1 MFTKE
6 QNELLNQELDSNRIK
21 SRSKGN
27 VNLSYLEG
35 FDVIDTANLIFG
47 FGNWSYAITTLE
59 MVSEEQN
66 SNQNTVICYKAIV
79 RLTVQDENHTKT
91 VHREDIGFGSGISK
105 TLAEAHEGA
114 GKEAVTDA
122 IKRGLKGFGNQF
134 GLSLYDKTRN
144 QQTTNQPQSSQSQNQ
159 TSYPPNQQSQRNNQP
174 QNYQNQNQPAN
185 TQTPPKR
192 NTPPQQQQQGH
203 YDPYEYESLNR
214 IGLEILE
221 DNGFLIVTGDDQFA
235 KKDSIKACGFN
246 WDKNSKTWFKAIH
259 QAA

>member
-6 QNELLNQELDSNRIK
+6 QKELLNQELDSNRIK

-35 FDVIDTANLIFG
+35 FDVIETANLIFG

-66 SNQNTVICYKAIV
+66 SNQNTVICYRAIV
-79 RLTVQDENHTKT
+79 RLTIQDANHTKT
-91 VHREDIGFGSGISK
+91 VHREDIGFGTGISK
-105 TLAEAHEGA
+105 TLADAHEGA

-159 TSYPPNQQSQRNNQP
+159 TSYPPNNQQQRNNQP
-174 QNYQNQNQPAN
+174 QNYQNQPAN
-185 TQTPPKR
+185 TQPPKR
-192 NTPPQQQQQGH
+192 NTPPQQQQQSH

-214 IGLEILE
+214 IGLEVIE
-221 DNGFLIVTGDDQFA
+221 DSGYLVISGDDQFA

>member
-1 MFTKE
+1 MFTDAQIE
-6 QNELLNQELDSNRIK
+6 QLEQELDSNRIK

-35 FDVIDTANLIFG
+35 FDVIETANSIFG

-59 MVSEEQN
+59 QVSEEQN

-79 RLTVQDENHTKT
+79 KLTVQDLEHSKSI
-91 VHREDIGFGSGISK
+91 HREDIGFGTGISK
-105 TLAEAHEGA
+105 SLADAHEGA

-122 IKRGLKGFGNQF
+122 LKRGLKSLGNQF

-144 QQTTNQPQSSQSQNQ
+144 QQPQNNQSQNQ
-159 TSYPPNQQSQRNNQP
+159 TTYPPNNGQQSQRT
-174 QNYQNQNQPAN
+174 NQPAN
-185 TQTPPKR
+185 TQTPKR
-192 NTPPQQQQQGH
+192 NSPPQQQQQAH

-214 IGLEILE
+214 IGLEVYE
-221 DNGFLIVTGDDQFA
+221 DNGFLVVSGDDQFS

-246 WDKNSKTWFKAIH
+246 WDKNSKTWYKAINT
-259 QAA
+259 QQVA

>member
-6 QNELLNQELDSNRIK
+6 QIEQLEQELDSNRIK

-35 FDVIDTANLIFG
+35 FDVIETANSIFG
-47 FGNWSYAITTLE
+47 FGNWSYSITTLE
-59 MVSEEQN
+59 LVSEELN

-79 RLTVQDENHTKT
+79 KLTVQDTTHSKSIY
-91 VHREDIGFGSGISK
+91 REDIGFGTGISK
-105 TLAEAHEGA
+105 TLADAHEGA

-159 TSYPPNQQSQRNNQP
+159 TSYPPNQQQP
-174 QNYQNQNQPAN
+174 QNYQNQPAN
-185 TQTPPKR
+185 TQPPKR
-192 NTPPQQQQQGH
+192 NTPPQQQSH

-214 IGLEILE
+214 IGLEVLE
-221 DNGFLIVTGDDQFA
+221 DNGFLVVSGDDQFS
-235 KKDSIKACGFN
+235 KKDSIKASGFRF
-246 WDKNSKTWFKAIH
+246 DGASKKWYKPLQ

>member
-6 QNELLNQELDSNRIK
+6 QIEQLEQELDSNRIK

-35 FDVIDTANLIFG
+35 FDVIETANSIFG
-47 FGNWSYAITTLE
+47 FGNWSYAITTLNL
-59 MVSEEQN
+59 VSEEQN

-79 RLTVQDENHTKT
+79 KLTVQDTTHSKSIY
-91 VHREDIGFGSGISK
+91 REDIGFGTGISK
-105 TLAEAHEGA
+105 SLADAHEGA

-159 TSYPPNQQSQRNNQP
+159 TSYPPNQQQVQRTNQP
-174 QNYQNQNQPAN
+174 QNYQNQTAN
-185 TQTPPKR
+185 NRTTPP
-192 NTPPQQQQQGH
+192 PQRQSQ
-203 YDPYEYESLNR
+203 YDPYEFESLNR
-214 IGLEILE
+214 IGLEVME
-221 DNGFLIVTGDDQFA
+221 DNGFLIVTGDDQFS
-235 KKDSIKACGFN
+235 KKDSIKACGFRF
-246 WDKNSKTWFKAIH
+246 DGASKTWYKALN

>member
-6 QNELLNQELDSNRIK
+6 QKELLNQKLDSNRIK

-35 FDVIDTANLIFG
+35 FDVIETANLIFG
-47 FGNWSYAITTLE
+47 FGNWSYTITTLE
-59 MVSEEQN
+59 QVSEEQN
-66 SNQNTVICYKAIV
+66 TNQNTVICYKAIV

-144 QQTTNQPQSSQSQNQ
+144 QQTTNQPQNNQSQ

-185 TQTPPKR
+185 TQTTPKR
-192 NTPPQQQQQGH
+192 NTPPQQQSH

-214 IGLEILE
+214 IGLEVIE
-221 DNGFLIVTGDDQFA
+221 DNGYLIISGDDQFA

-246 WDKNSKTWFKAIH
+246 WDKNSKTWYKALN